1 MAAHGFRHL
10 REEWW
15 HFTLNGEPHP
25 DTYFDFP
32 VR

>member
-1 MAAHGFRHL
+1 MVAHGFRPL

-15 HFTLNGEPHP
+15 HFTLNGEPRP
-25 DTYFDFP
+25 DTYFGFP